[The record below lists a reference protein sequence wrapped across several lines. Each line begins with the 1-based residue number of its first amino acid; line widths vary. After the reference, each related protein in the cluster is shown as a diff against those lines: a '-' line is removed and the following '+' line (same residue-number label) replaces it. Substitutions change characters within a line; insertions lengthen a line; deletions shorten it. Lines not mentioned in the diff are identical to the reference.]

1 MSAITSDAAR
11 RIAINKTLLLKAK
24 SALSPVLYT
33 SMVPLMPPLLNGIVG
48 AYKGYQRAALENE
61 AHEYSLPV
69 EIDNRYS
76 PVGDPEDGFTDRTM
90 IGMGMELGWYKA
102 KMAQVEKEKGVLS
115 QEEKKSFYVDQMTDM
130 TPISVTDDIA
140 TRHMSY
146 VGKTGVGKTE
156 AMLAMLK
163 QSVDRG
169 GGGIIYEAKGE
180 MILAQRAYEICKA
193 AGKAHK
199 FRVISFE
206 DLKLSHTYNPFV
218 GDNVRALISMASKL
232 QKEGGEP
239 FFDAV
244 SYEGLMA
251 AIVLFTR
258 QKVRSNFNFKDL
270 YMVFN
275 EPNEFLRLYETM
287 AERTPQERDD
297 KIFIS
302 TFINGF
308 KGYDPKQG
316 EYFKRDKWGT
326 FFKGLTSSIAP
337 FANSIY
343 GGIVNSYDPD
353 INLRQSIEDG
363 EVLVVSMSGLSDA
376 KGVSIFGQIF
386 LADLARAIGDIQTY
400 GTKPRLIYPVWLDEY
415 ASFKHI
421 DHKELFQLARSANI
435 SLAISIQDIN
445 QLKLESDEFA
455 KIVLGQCWTNVFFD
469 IADQDSR
476 DIAYSM
482 AGTVIR
488 EFEQKTE
495 ATNQGQS
502 GDSTESGAIHH
513 TWSQGRSVS
522 SGTKAM
528 REELLQPEDL
538 MLDAGDAIVIGKNE
552 TYKVRMPFV
561 MFDGDP
567 LDLHAEN
574 LVRFDKHNGRG
585 MGLYE
590 KAGFKSHAH
599 LISG

>member
-1 MSAITSDAAR
+1 MAAITSDAAK
-11 RIAINKTLLLKAK
+11 RIAINKDLVFK
-24 SALSPVLYT
+24 SKTTVQPVIYT
-33 SMVPLMPPLLNGIVG
+33 SMVPLMPPFINGLLG
-48 AYKGYQRAALENE
+48 AYKGFQRAQLEKE
-61 AHEYSLPV
+61 AHNYSLPV
-69 EIDNRYS
+69 EIDNRYQ
-76 PVGDPEDGFTDRTM
+76 PVPDPVDGFTDRIM

-102 KMAQVEKEKGVLS
+102 KMAQIENEKGVLS
-115 QEEKKSFYVDQMTDM
+115 QEEKKQFYVDQMTDM
-130 TPISVTDDIA
+130 TPVSMTDDIA
-140 TRHMSY
+140 TRHISY
-146 VGKTGVGKTE
+146 IGKTGVGKTE

-180 MILAQRAYEICKA
+180 MVLAQRAYEICKA
-193 AGKAHK
+193 AGVPHK

-206 DLKLSHTYNPFV
+206 DMNLSHTYNPFV
-218 GDNVRALISMASKL
+218 GENVRALISMASKL

-251 AIVLFTR
+251 AIILFTR
-258 QKVRSNFNFKDL
+258 QKVKTNFNFKDL

-275 EPNEFLRLYETM
+275 DHNEFLRLYETM

-308 KGYDPKQG
+308 KGYDPKAG

-326 FFKGLTSSIAP
+326 FFKGLTASIAP

-343 GGIVNSYDPD
+343 GSVVNSYDPD

-415 ASFKHI
+415 ASFKHL

-435 SLAISIQDIN
+435 SLSISIQDIN
-445 QLKLESDEFA
+445 QLKLESQEFA

-495 ATNQGQS
+495 ATNEGKS

-513 TWSQGRSVS
+513 TWSQGKSIS

-528 REELLQPEDL
+528 REELLQPDDL

-561 MFDGDP
+561 MFDGEP
-567 LDLHAEN
+567 IDLHSEN
-574 LVRFDKHNGRG
+574 LVRFDRKTGKG
-585 MGLYE
+585 MNLYE
-590 KAGFKSHAH
+590 KAGVQSHAH